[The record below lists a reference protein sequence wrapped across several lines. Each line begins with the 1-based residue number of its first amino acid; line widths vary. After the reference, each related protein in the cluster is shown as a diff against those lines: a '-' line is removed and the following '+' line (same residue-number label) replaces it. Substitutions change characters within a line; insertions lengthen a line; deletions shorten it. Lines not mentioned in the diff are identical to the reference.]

1 VSGSKNNMDKK
12 RILIIEDD
20 SSLQKVVQEFLE
32 SEGFDTVGAEDGI
45 EGIKLANSKKP
56 DLILLDIILPKK
68 DGYEVLKELKENQE
82 TKNIPIILLTNLGS
96 PADVEKAIKLG
107 ATTYLTKSDYKL
119 EEVAEKIRET
129 LKVAK
134 K

>member
-1 VSGSKNNMDKK
+1 MDKK

-20 SSLQKVVQEFLE
+20 PSLQKILQDFLAAD
-32 SEGFDTVGAEDGI
+32 GFDAIGAMDGEKGAE
-45 EGIKLANSKKP
+45 LAKKDMP

-96 PADVEKAIKLG
+96 PADVERAIKLG
-107 ATTYLTKSDYKL
+107 ATTYLTKADYKL
-119 EEVAEKIRET
+119 EEVAEKIREI
-129 LKVAK
+129 LKIS
-134 K
+134 

>member
-1 VSGSKNNMDKK
+1 MPCLKNNMDKK

-20 SSLQKVVQEFLE
+20 SSLQKIIQEFLAAD
-32 SEGFDTVGAEDGI
+32 GFETIEAMDG
-45 EGIKLANSKKP
+45 ERGSDLAKKNMP

-82 TKNIPIILLTNLGS
+82 TKNIPVILLTNLES

-107 ATTYLTKSDYKL
+107 ATTYLTKADYKL
-119 EEVAEKIRET
+119 EEVVKKIKEI
-129 LKVAK
+129 LKIS
-134 K
+134 